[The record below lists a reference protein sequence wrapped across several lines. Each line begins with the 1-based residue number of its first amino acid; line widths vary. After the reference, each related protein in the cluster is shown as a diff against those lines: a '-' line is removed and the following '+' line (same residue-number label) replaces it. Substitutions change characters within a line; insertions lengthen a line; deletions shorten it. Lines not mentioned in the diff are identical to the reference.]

1 MKTIVISA
9 VNIVEAGPLTILR
22 DCLSALSQWVADRE
36 GEFRVIAI
44 VYKKE
49 LADYPHI
56 EYIETQWPKKKWINR
71 LWYEYVSLKRI
82 SKSIGPVY
90 LWFSLHDTTP
100 NVVAERQAVYCHNA
114 LFSYRWKFHDL
125 FFAPKMTII
134 AMLTKF
140 IYRRNVH
147 RNCYVVVQQVWL
159 REAMNKMFAID
170 RSKIVVAPP
179 TQPKVSTH
187 TQGRA
192 GCRDKAI
199 SFIYAASPNPHK
211 NFEVICRAV
220 DILEN
225 HYHIRDF
232 KVYITVRG
240 NENKYAR
247 WLYKNWNKL
256 TSLQF
261 IGFLSKEELQDYYD
275 ACEGLIY
282 PSKAESWGLPISEFA
297 VYNKY
302 MLLADMP
309 YAYETAGDSHHT
321 AFFDP
326 DNPAALANLMML
338 LIKGENQDFKPI
350 SSTVMAEPLAN
361 NWSDLFCMLLGEDI
375 NRRHNEV

>member
-125 FFAPKMTII
+125 FFAPKMTVI
-134 AMLTKF
+134 AVLTKF

-179 TQPKVSTH
+179 TQPTVSTH
-187 TQGRA
+187 THGRA
-192 GCRDKAI
+192 CVRDEAL
-199 SFIYAASPNPHK
+199 SLLYAALPNLHK
-211 NFEVICRAV
+211 NSDVILSDV
-220 DILEN
+220 DILN
-225 HYHIRDF
+225 YHHHNRYF
-232 KVYITVRG
+232 NVYITVRG
-240 NENKYAR
+240 NENKYAGY
-247 WLYKNWNKL
+247 LYIIWSKL
-256 TSLQF
+256 T
-261 IGFLSKEELQDYYD
+261 
-275 ACEGLIY
+275 
-282 PSKAESWGLPISEFA
+282 
-297 VYNKY
+297 N
-302 MLLADMP
+302 LLFKG
-309 YAYETAGDSHHT
+309 YLT
-321 AFFDP
+321 
-326 DNPAALANLMML
+326 MMQL
-338 LIKGENQDFKPI
+338 RG
-350 SSTVMAEPLAN
+350 
-361 NWSDLFCMLLGEDI
+361 
-375 NRRHNEV
+375 

>member
-22 DCLSALSQWVADRE
+22 DCLSALSHWVADRE

-56 EYIETQWPKKKWINR
+56 EYIETQWPKKRWINR

-82 SKSIGPVY
+82 SKTIDSVY

-114 LFSYRWKFHDL
+114 LFSYRWKLHDL
-125 FFAPKMTII
+125 FFAPNMAII

-140 IYRRNVH
+140 IYRRNIH
-147 RNCYVVVQQVWL
+147 RNRYVVVQQEWF
-159 REAMNKMFAID
+159 RKAMNKMFAID

-179 TQPKVSTH
+179 IRPKASMH

-192 GCRDKAI
+192 GCRNKSI

-211 NFEVICRAV
+211 NFEVICQAV

-232 KVYITVRG
+232 KVYITVHG

-247 WLYKNWNKL
+247 WLYKNWNRL

-261 IGFLSKEELQDYYD
+261 VGFLSKGDLRNYYD
-275 ACEGLIY
+275 TCDGLIY
-282 PSKAESWGLPISEFA
+282 PSKVESWGLPISEFS

-302 MLLADMP
+302 MLLADMS
-309 YAYETAGDSHHT
+309 YAHETAGGSYHT

-326 DNPAALANLMML
+326 DNPVALAKLMVQ
-338 LIKGENQDFKPI
+338 LIKGENQAFKPVP
-350 SSTVMAEPLAN
+350 STVVAEPLAN
-361 NWSDLFCMLLGEDI
+361 SWSDLFSILLREGI
-375 NRRHNEV
+375 K